1 MPFRFPDNNLTYGPV
16 NETKQDSLT
25 RAITEAD
32 EYFKGSVSAVPFM
45 KLIASAETDYG
56 RHDDET
62 ALSYG
67 PFQIDP
73 IRYFDITQAP
83 GRMTEKHKKRLSKAN
98 EYLRKKLNDPNFN
111 ISKLAV
117 YNPETKDYVKDSRN
131 LKYLRNPDVGAVLT
145 RLALKQRPEQIPQG
159 IENMV
164 SGYEKIWAPKWS
176 QSKDAGILD
185 KKRKEAKDKFVKY
198 NTEESVMAE
207 NDKVNSAF
215 NF

>member
-1 MPFRFPDNNLTYGPV
+1 MSR
-16 NETKQDSLT
+16 QDELT

-56 RHDDET
+56 RTDLDPN

-83 GRMTEKHKKRLSKAN
+83 GRMNEKHKKRLSRAN
-98 EYLRKKLNDPNFN
+98 EYLRKKLNDPEFD

-117 YNPETKDYVKDSRN
+117 YNPETQDYVKESRN

-164 SGYEKIWAPKWS
+164 SGYEKIWGPKWS
-176 QSKDAGILD
+176 QSKDASILD
-185 KKRKEAKDKFVKY
+185 KKRKEARDKFVKY
-198 NTEESVMAE
+198 NTEESVMTE

>member
-1 MPFRFPDNNLTYGPV
+1 MSR
-16 NETKQDSLT
+16 QDELT

-56 RHDDET
+56 RTDLDPN

-83 GRMTEKHKKRLSKAN
+83 GRMNEKHKKRLSRAN
-98 EYLRKKLNDPNFN
+98 EYLRKKLNDPEFD

-117 YNPETKDYVKDSRN
+117 YNPETQDYVKESRN

-164 SGYEKIWAPKWS
+164 SGYEKIWGPKWS
-176 QSKDAGILD
+176 QSKDVGILD
-185 KKRKEAKDKFVKY
+185 KKRKEARDKFVKY
-198 NTEESVMAE
+198 NTEESVMTE

>member
-1 MPFRFPDNNLTYGPV
+1 MSR
-16 NETKQDSLT
+16 QDELT

-56 RHDDET
+56 RTDLDPN

-83 GRMTEKHKKRLSKAN
+83 GRMNEKHKKRLSRAN
-98 EYLRKKLNDPNFN
+98 EYLRKKLNDPEFD

-117 YNPETKDYVKDSRN
+117 YNPKTQDYVKESRN

-164 SGYEKIWAPKWS
+164 SGYEKIWGPKWS
-176 QSKDAGILD
+176 QSKDVSILD
-185 KKRKEAKDKFVKY
+185 KKRKEARDKFVKY
-198 NTEESVMAE
+198 NTEESVMTE

>member
-1 MPFRFPDNNLTYGPV
+1 MSR
-16 NETKQDSLT
+16 QDELT

-56 RHDDET
+56 RTDLDPN

-83 GRMTEKHKKRLSKAN
+83 GRMNEKHKKRLSRAN
-98 EYLRKKLNDPNFN
+98 EYLRKKLNDPEFD

-117 YNPETKDYVKDSRN
+117 YNPETQDYVKESRN

-164 SGYEKIWAPKWS
+164 SGYEKIWGPKWS
-176 QSKDAGILD
+176 QSKDVSILD
-185 KKRKEAKDKFVKY
+185 KKRKEARDKFVKY
-198 NTEESVMAE
+198 NTEESVMTE

>member
-1 MPFRFPDNNLTYGPV
+1 MSR
-16 NETKQDSLT
+16 QDDLT

-32 EYFKGSVSAVPFM
+32 EYFKGNVSAVPFM

-56 RHDDET
+56 RTDLDPN

-83 GRMTEKHKKRLSKAN
+83 GRMNEKHKKRLSKAN
-98 EYLRKKLNDPNFN
+98 EYLRKKLNDPEFD

-117 YNPETKDYVKDSRN
+117 YNPETQNYVKESRN

-164 SGYEKIWAPKWS
+164 SGYEKIWGPKWS
-176 QSKDAGILD
+176 QSKDIGILD

-198 NTEESVMAE
+198 NTEDSVME
-207 NDKVNSAF
+207 DYNKVDSAF

>member
-1 MPFRFPDNNLTYGPV
+1 MSR
-16 NETKQDSLT
+16 QDELT

-56 RHDDET
+56 RTDLDPN

-83 GRMTEKHKKRLSKAN
+83 GRMNEKHKKRLSRAN
-98 EYLRKKLNDPNFN
+98 DYLRKKLNDPEFD

-117 YNPETKDYVKDSRN
+117 YNPETQDYIKESRN

-164 SGYEKIWAPKWS
+164 SGYEKIWGPKWS
-176 QSKDAGILD
+176 QSKDASILD
-185 KKRKEAKDKFVKY
+185 KKRKEARDKFVKY
-198 NTEESVMAE
+198 NTEESVMTE

>member
-1 MPFRFPDNNLTYGPV
+1 MSR
-16 NETKQDSLT
+16 QDELT

-56 RHDDET
+56 RTDLDPN

-83 GRMTEKHKKRLSKAN
+83 GRMNEKHKKRLSRAN
-98 EYLRKKLNDPNFN
+98 EYLRKKLNDPEFD

-117 YNPETKDYVKDSRN
+117 YNPETQDYIKESRN

-164 SGYEKIWAPKWS
+164 SGYEKIWGPKWS
-176 QSKDAGILD
+176 QSKDASILD
-185 KKRKEAKDKFVKY
+185 KKRKEARDKFVKY
-198 NTEESVMAE
+198 NTEESVMTE

>member
-1 MPFRFPDNNLTYGPV
+1 MSR
-16 NETKQDSLT
+16 QDELT

-56 RHDDET
+56 RTDLNPN

-83 GRMTEKHKKRLSKAN
+83 GRMNEKHKKRLSRAN
-98 EYLRKKLNDPNFN
+98 EYLRKKLNDPEFD

-117 YNPETKDYVKDSRN
+117 YNPETQDYVKESRN

-164 SGYEKIWAPKWS
+164 SGYEKIWGPKWS
-176 QSKDAGILD
+176 QSKDASILD
-185 KKRKEAKDKFVKY
+185 KKRKEARDKFVKY
-198 NTEESVMAE
+198 NTEESVMTE

>member
-1 MPFRFPDNNLTYGPV
+1 MSR
-16 NETKQDSLT
+16 QDELT

-56 RHDDET
+56 RTDLNPN

-83 GRMTEKHKKRLSKAN
+83 GRMNEKHKKRLSRAN
-98 EYLRKKLNDPNFN
+98 EYLRKKLNDPEFD

-117 YNPETKDYVKDSRN
+117 YNPETQDYVKESRN

-164 SGYEKIWAPKWS
+164 SGYEKIWGPKWS
-176 QSKDAGILD
+176 QSKDVGILD
-185 KKRKEAKDKFVKY
+185 KKRKEARDKFVKY
-198 NTEESVMAE
+198 NTEESVMTE